1 MSLERLYSKITNYLV
16 STINNSRSLHRLI
29 SPIASG
35 YQNLAGYRKLGLK
48 YDDLFITENEAVKE
62 AIKRLPEQELQARMY
77 RQKRA
82 MQASIMHKEQLSK
95 SEQMTIQEDKFQLRD
110 LVERVEREFEEK
122 AKLDG
127 AK

>member
-16 STINNSRSLHRLI
+16 STINNSRSLHKVI

-35 YQNLAGYRKLGLK
+35 YQSLAGYRKLGLK

-82 MQASIMHKEQLSK
+82 MQAGIMHKEQLSK
-95 SEQMTIQEDKFQLRD
+95 SEQMTIQEDKLQLRD
-110 LVERVEREFEEK
+110 LVERVEREIEEK
-122 AKLDG
+122 ANLDS